1 MLIKLTNTIGAIRN
15 AIGIVRKNLQL
26 WLDFNKSEV
35 IGSELINPLDFTDWV
50 NSGSTDITSNGFT
63 TSGSGQGVYYNLLSN
78 NSYKINVSGVVG
90 DIELR
95 WRDGSG
101 GGTLLG
107 SFDTDLYFNTSGLT
121 SPQIYLRANNA
132 TVATVTSVSFK
143 EVTQFV
149 KDKSPNTNNATLFT
163 GKALSFDG
171 ANDYVD
177 IDGFTMSGDTAS
189 FAFWVNPNVTSSG
202 YLFDINPNRLLIGF
216 GAGEIFINTS
226 PLGTQYFGSI
236 PLNTWSR
243 VVITING
250 ATAKCYIDNTQLGSD
265 KTINLID
272 LSLATASS
280 IGSKYTKASSFYNGK
295 LSDLQ
300 IYNKAWAASD
310 VAFDYNNPNH
320 LAIDN
325 PDTSLVVT
333 DLKAYWALSEGD
345 GDYAYNSAVALGSE
359 EMTNG
364 DFATDGTVDS
374 TSYSLGFR
382 ITSSQTTGSI
392 LSNQFTVNNPSDAT
406 GTFGRF
412 WITDG
417 SSSINTLV
425 LGKTYKVSYTVD
437 SSSGLSGGSD
447 FLYHN
452 GASYQVIPYSNG
464 THTFTFTTSG
474 EYLQF
479 KLIPV
484 DSNIVFSNIS
494 VKEVSVGAI
503 VGATYDDQLTTIPQ
517 LGLMDWSKPTVG
529 ENASNEITL
538 IADPNNPSEDIL
550 GNSVRLREHSL
561 NLDGSGYAEVADADN
576 LDFGTGDFSI
586 EAWVKFKFEDTGS
599 SYNSIY
605 SHGGQ
610 VNATDS
616 FGVMTT
622 TDKVR
627 FIVANTNLD
636 SSSTFT
642 EGEWIHIV
650 GTRVQGT
657 DGVKLYINGDE
668 EDVSTKNDSVS
679 NALSKT
685 IGKDTHANRY
695 YKNLIDD
702 VRIYNRALSSD
713 EVEQNHKAGLN
724 KHKATSSFSDDF
736 SSDYGF

>member
-149 KDKSPNTNNATLFT
+149 KDKSPNTNNAKLFT

-550 GNSVRLREHSL
+550 GNSVRLREHSF
-561 NLDGSGYAEVADADN
+561 NLDGSGYAEIADDDS

-724 KHKATSSFSDDF
+724 KHKASSSFSDDF

>member
-149 KDKSPNTNNATLFT
+149 KDKSPNTNNAKLFT

-550 GNSVRLREHSL
+550 GNSVRLREHSF
-561 NLDGSGYAEVADADN
+561 NLDGSGYAEIADDDS

-657 DGVKLYINGDE
+657 NGVKLYINGDE